1 MASKAKHYLN
11 LNSKYL
17 KEAEKLIEKK
27 DYVQA
32 SEKLW
37 GACAE
42 IVKAVAEKRGK
53 RLRTHG
59 DLWDFV
65 RELDM
70 KRPEWG
76 LRYLFLQ
83 ASALHSNFYEDELPG
98 WAVESGAESVKA
110 FIEKMKSLL

>member
-1 MASKAKHYLN
+1 M
-11 LNSKYL
+11 
-17 KEAEKLIEKK
+17 IGKK

-37 GACAE
+37 GAAAE
-42 IVKAVAEKRGK
+42 MVKAVAEKRGK
-53 RLRTHG
+53 HLRTHN

-70 KRPEWG
+70 EHPEWG
-76 LRYLFLQ
+76 LRYLFLK
-83 ASALHSNFYEDELPG
+83 AGALHSNFYEDELPG

-110 FIEKMKSLL
+110 FIEKLKSLL

>member
-1 MASKAKHYLN
+1 MTSEVKHHLN
-11 LNSKYL
+11 LNNKYL
-17 KEAEKLIEKK
+17 KEAEKLIEKE

-53 RLRTHG
+53 HLRTHG

-70 KRPEWG
+70 ENPE
-76 LRYLFLQ
+76 
-83 ASALHSNFYEDELPG
+83 
-98 WAVESGAESVKA
+98 
-110 FIEKMKSLL
+110 